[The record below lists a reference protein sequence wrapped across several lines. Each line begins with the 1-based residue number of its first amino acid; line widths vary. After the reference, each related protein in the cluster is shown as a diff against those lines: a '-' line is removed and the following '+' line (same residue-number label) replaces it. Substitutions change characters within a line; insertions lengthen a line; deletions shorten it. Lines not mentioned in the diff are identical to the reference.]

1 MNGVFRKKEETR
13 KRIREICDF
22 VGVPYCDVLCSK
34 GNGEVFRCIYGENAT
49 GKEYLRMYSCSKPVT
64 AIAAMI
70 LAERGL
76 LHFDDE
82 AEKYIPELS
91 GAFLINGSGQKVFPR
106 KKITVR
112 HLLTMTA
119 GFSYDVNTV
128 PIRKLQK
135 DNPFASLKD
144 FISTFVQSPLSFEPG
159 EEFRYG
165 LCYDVLAGVIEAA
178 AEKKFSEFVKE
189 NIFQPLEMGDS
200 YFDNRIASCSE
211 MYQAEENGKISLA
224 DAKNHLILSQNYES
238 GGAGLISTVEDYA
251 KFARFLALGGVNA
264 RGERLLGESYLKLM
278 ASEQTEKIAIK
289 NNFTCVQGDDYCYG
303 FGVRVRKRATDWGLP
318 PGEYGWD
325 GAAGSYLMI
334 DPKNKI
340 SIVIGMNI
348 LGWPYVFSGKHT
360 EIVHAIYNGLLQ

>member
-1 MNGVFRKKEETR
+1 MNGVFRKEEETR

-144 FISTFVQSPLSFEPG
+144 FIPTFVQSPLSFEPG
-159 EEFRYG
+159 EKFRYG

-189 NIFQPLEMGDS
+189 NIFQPLEMDDS

-251 KFARFLALGGVNA
+251 KFARFLARGGGQLSDD
-264 RGERLLGESYLKLM
+264 R
-278 ASEQTEKIAIK
+278 SEK
-289 NNFTCVQGDDYCYG
+289 
-303 FGVRVRKRATDWGLP
+303 
-318 PGEYGWD
+318 
-325 GAAGSYLMI
+325 
-334 DPKNKI
+334 
-340 SIVIGMNI
+340 
-348 LGWPYVFSGKHT
+348 
-360 EIVHAIYNGLLQ
+360 